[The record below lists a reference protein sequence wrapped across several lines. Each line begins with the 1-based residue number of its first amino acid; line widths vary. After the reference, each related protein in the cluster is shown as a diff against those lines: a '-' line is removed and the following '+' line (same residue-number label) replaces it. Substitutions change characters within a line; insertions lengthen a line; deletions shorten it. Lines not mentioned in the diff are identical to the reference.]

1 MPKKKLSRREFLI
14 NSGTFTLGAA
24 AAAIVPISF
33 ARAGVASAQ
42 ESSVAPGEITFLVR
56 TDIRNAYAADAA
68 VEQWNAAFPD
78 SQVILDEPAG
88 DGSPVATKIQAA
100 QAAGDLVWD
109 GFAVIAVPWDTAQWV
124 NRGLIQ
130 SLDPYIA
137 ASGVSGAST
146 VIESI
151 IGTVLESSKNEAGEQ
166 IAIPGNVGSIALGWY
181 NAPLEAAEVDWE
193 LLTWDDVRSAAEAV
207 AASNPDITPYDV
219 ALSPLGDLVAMIW
232 GSKDAPVTEDGLID
246 WQSDESLEAIRWLQ
260 GMVADGL
267 MPFIHG
273 ESFGNWL
280 QQGTAIMSSFDVH
293 GTLAQQQHGEDA
305 AATGINMRKE
315 RDNARAGTPFWLNG
329 CVVLDQASNP
339 QGMTDFFLWWFSP
352 DNEDMGRQIA
362 TVAAKPAYTYTY
374 EQFIAPDPVQAWQ
387 QEGIDLVAN
396 SVPFPANLLWTI
408 QTSSIQPF
416 LEQALDPDDSTTAEE
431 AIELA
436 MEEIEFQILDME

>member
-1 MPKKKLSRREFLI
+1 MSKKKLSRRDFLI
-14 NSGTFTLGAA
+14 GSGTFSLGAA
-24 AAAIVPISF
+24 IAAIVPISLG
-33 ARAGVASAQ
+33 RAALTAAQ
-42 ESSVAPGEITFLVR
+42 DGTVAPGEISFLIR
-56 TDIRNAYAADAA
+56 TDIRSAYAGDVA

-88 DGSPVATKIQAA
+88 GDSVDTKIQAA

-109 GFAVIAVPWDTAQWV
+109 GFAVIAVPWDTANWV
-124 NRGLIQ
+124 NRGLLQ
-130 SLDPYIA
+130 SLEPYIA
-137 ASGVSGAST
+137 ASGIANAST
-146 VIESI
+146 VIDSI
-151 IGTVLESSKNEAGEQ
+151 IPTVLESSKNADGEQ

-181 NAPLEAAEVDWE
+181 NAPLDEAGVDGE
-193 LLTWDDVRSAAEAV
+193 LLTWDDIRAAAEAV

-219 ALSPLGDLVAMIW
+219 PTSPLADLIAMIW
-232 GSKDAPVTEDGLID
+232 GSVDNPLTEDGLID
-246 WQSDESLEAIRWLQ
+246 WQSEESLEAIRWLQ

-305 AATGINMRKE
+305 ATTGINMRKE

-329 CVVLDQASNP
+329 CVVLDQANNP

-362 TVAAKPAYTYTY
+362 TVAAKPAYSYTY
-374 EQFIAPDPVQAWQ
+374 EDFIAPDPVQAWQ
-387 QEGIDLVAN
+387 QEGIDLVAE
-396 SVPFPANLLWTI
+396 STPFPVNLLFGI
-408 QTSSIQPF
+408 QSSAIGPA

-436 MEEIEFQILDME
+436 MEEIEFQMLDLE